1 MNRHVFR
8 TLAGLSVAGLL
19 TTGAGIAQAQQV
31 VQARVISATPIRET
45 TGSDVSYNVTYEYQ
59 GRQYTTRTTSRPGA
73 TIPVQASAYGVT
85 TSGATTAPVQPQS
98 QLQPYPV
105 EANNNGQPYQQQYQ
119 YQQDPQSQQQYQS
132 QGSGSPWDSV
142 VPEPGVVV
150 SNAPAPVYVQPAPV
164 YAPPVYV
171 QPAYTYP
178 YAQPYVYPPVGI
190 SLNLGYSRGWGG
202 GYYGRGYGYRGYGY
216 RGYGGYRGGWHR

>member
-8 TLAGLSVAGLL
+8 ILTGLSAAGLL
-19 TTGAGIAQAQQV
+19 ATGASAVQAQQV

-73 TIPVQASAYGVT
+73 TIPIQASAYGVT
-85 TSGATTAPVQPQS
+85 TMPVQPQS

-105 EANNNGQPYQQQYQ
+105 EANNGQPYQEPYPQAQYPQQ
-119 YQQDPQSQQQYQS
+119 
-132 QGSGSPWDSV
+132 GGGSPWDNV

-150 SNAPAPVYVQPAPV
+150 SNAPAPVYAQPAPV

-202 GYYGRGYGYRGYGY
+202 GYYRGYRGGYGYRGW
-216 RGYGGYRGGWHR
+216 GGHRGWHH

>member
-1 MNRHVFR
+1 MNNRTFR
-8 TLAGLSVAGLL
+8 TLAGISVVSALAAG
-19 TTGAGIAQAQQV
+19 TGLVHAQQNQV

-73 TIPVQASAYGVT
+73 TIPIQASTYGV
-85 TSGATTAPVQPQS
+85 TTAPVQPQS

-105 EANNNGQPYQQQYQ
+105 EANNGPQYQEQYPQGQ
-119 YQQDPQSQQQYQS
+119 YQQGQYQ
-132 QGSGSPWDSV
+132 QGANSPWDSV

-150 SNAPAPVYVQPAPV
+150 SSAPAPVYTRPAPV

-178 YAQPYVYPPVGI
+178 YAQPYVYPPVGNT
-190 SLNLGYSRGWGG
+190 LNLGYSRGWGG
-202 GYYGRGYGYRGYGY
+202 GGYYRGH
-216 RGYGGYRGGWHR
+216 RHGWRY

>member
-8 TLAGLSVAGLL
+8 TLAGLSVVGLL
-19 TTGAGIAQAQQV
+19 TTGASAAQAQQV

-59 GRQYTTRTTSRPGA
+59 GRQYTTRTTNRPGA
-73 TIPVQASAYGVT
+73 TIPVQATAYGV
-85 TSGATTAPVQPQS
+85 TTAPVQPQS

-105 EANNNGQPYQQQYQ
+105 EANGGQQ
-119 YQQDPQSQQQYQS
+119 YQQDPQYQEQYQQS
-132 QGSGSPWDSV
+132 GGSPWENV

-150 SNAPAPVYVQPAPV
+150 SGQGAPVYAQPAPI

-202 GYYGRGYGYRGYGY
+202 GYYGRGYGYRGYG
-216 RGYGGYRGGWHR
+216 GYRGGWHR

>member
-1 MNRHVFR
+1 MNKHVFR

-19 TTGAGIAQAQQV
+19 ATGASVVQAQQV

-45 TGSDVSYNVTYEYQ
+45 TGSDVSYNVTYEYN
-59 GRQYTTRTTSRPGA
+59 GRQYTTRTNSRPGA
-73 TIPVQASAYGVT
+73 TIPVEVGAYGVT
-85 TSGATTAPVQPQS
+85 TSPVAPQP

-105 EANNNGQPYQQQYQ
+105 EANNSGQQQQYQQQYQ
-119 YQQDPQSQQQYQS
+119 QQQPQYAQP
-132 QGSGSPWDSV
+132 GGSPWDNV

-178 YAQPYVYPPVGI
+178 YAYPYAYPPVGI

-202 GYYGRGYGYRGYGY
+202 YRGYGY
-216 RGYGGYRGGWHR
+216 RHWR

>member
-8 TLAGLSVAGLL
+8 TLAGLSVAGMLSA
-19 TTGAGIAQAQQV
+19 GASVVQAQQV

-45 TGSDVSYNVTYEYQ
+45 TGSDVSYNVTYEYN

-85 TSGATTAPVQPQS
+85 TAPVQPQS

-105 EANNNGQPYQQQYQ
+105 EANNGQQ
-119 YQQDPQSQQQYQS
+119 YQQDPRYQPQYQQQ
-132 QGSGSPWDSV
+132 GGGSPWDNV
-142 VPEPGVVV
+142 EPEPGVVV
-150 SNAPAPVYVQPAPV
+150 GAGAPVYAQPAPV

-171 QPAYTYP
+171 QPAYAYP
-178 YAQPYVYPPVGI
+178 YAQPYVHPPVGI

-202 GYYGRGYGYRGYGY
+202 GYYGRGYRGYG
-216 RGYGGYRGGWHR
+216 GYGGYRGGWHR

>member
-8 TLAGLSVAGLL
+8 TLAGLSVIGLL
-19 TTGAGIAQAQQV
+19 ATGASAVQAQQQV

-73 TIPVQASAYGVT
+73 TIPIQASAYGV
-85 TSGATTAPVQPQS
+85 TTAPVQPQS

-105 EANNNGQPYQQQYQ
+105 EANNGQQ
-119 YQQDPQSQQQYQS
+119 YQQDPQYQEQYQQ

-178 YAQPYVYPPVGI
+178 YAQPYAYPPVGI

-202 GYYGRGYGYRGYGY
+202 YRGYGSYRGYGY
-216 RGYGGYRGGWHR
+216 RGWGGGYHGWHR

>member
-1 MNRHVFR
+1 MNKHVFR

-19 TTGAGIAQAQQV
+19 ATGAGVVQAQQV

-45 TGSDVSYNVTYEYQ
+45 TGSDVSYNVTYEYN
-59 GRQYTTRTTSRPGA
+59 GRQYTTRTNSRPGA
-73 TIPVQASAYGVT
+73 TIPVEVGAYGVT
-85 TSGATTAPVQPQS
+85 TSPVAPQP

-105 EANNNGQPYQQQYQ
+105 EANNSGQQQQYQQQYQ
-119 YQQDPQSQQQYQS
+119 QQQPQYAQP
-132 QGSGSPWDSV
+132 GGSPWDNV

-178 YAQPYVYPPVGI
+178 YAYPPVGI

-202 GYYGRGYGYRGYGY
+202 YRGYGY
-216 RGYGGYRGGWHR
+216 RHWR

>member
-8 TLAGLSVAGLL
+8 TLAGLSVVGLL
-19 TTGAGIAQAQQV
+19 ATGATVAQAQQV

-85 TSGATTAPVQPQS
+85 TTGATSMPVQPQP
-98 QLQPYPV
+98 QIYPV
-105 EANNNGQPYQQQYQ
+105 EANNGQQ
-119 YQQDPQSQQQYQS
+119 YQQDPQYQEQYQ
-132 QGSGSPWDSV
+132 QGQQGGGAPWESV

-150 SNAPAPVYVQPAPV
+150 SGQGAPVYAQPAPV

-171 QPAYTYP
+171 QPAYGYP

-202 GYYGRGYGYRGYGY
+202 GYYGRGYGGYRGGYGY

>member
-8 TLAGLSVAGLL
+8 ILTGLSAAGLL
-19 TTGAGIAQAQQV
+19 ATGASVVQAQQV

-73 TIPVQASAYGVT
+73 TIPIQASAYGVT
-85 TSGATTAPVQPQS
+85 TSGVTTAPVQPQS

-105 EANNNGQPYQQQYQ
+105 EANNGPQYQEQYQPYPQQGQ
-119 YQQDPQSQQQYQS
+119 YQQ
-132 QGSGSPWDSV
+132 GANSPWDSV

-178 YAQPYVYPPVGI
+178 YAQPYAYPPVGI

-202 GYYGRGYGYRGYGY
+202 GGYYRGYRGW
-216 RGYGGYRGGWHR
+216 GGHRHGWRY

>member
-8 TLAGLSVAGLL
+8 ALAGLSVAGMLAA
-19 TTGAGIAQAQQV
+19 GAGLVHAQPSQY

-45 TGSDVSYNVTYEYQ
+45 TGSDVSYNVTYEYN
-59 GRQYTTRTTSRPGA
+59 GRQYTTRTNSRPGA
-73 TIPVQASAYGVT
+73 TIAIQASAYGVT
-85 TSGATTAPVQPQS
+85 TAPVAPQS

-105 EANNNGQPYQQQYQ
+105 EADNGQQYQ
-119 YQQDPQSQQQYQS
+119 YPNQYQY
-132 QGSGSPWDSV
+132 QGQGPSGSAWDNV
-142 VPEPGVVV
+142 VPEPGVVI

-202 GYYGRGYGYRGYGY
+202 GYYGRGYGGYGY
-216 RGYGGYRGGWHR
+216 RGYGGWHR

>member
-8 TLAGLSVAGLL
+8 TLAGLSVAGMLSA
-19 TTGAGIAQAQQV
+19 GASVAQAQQV

-85 TSGATTAPVQPQS
+85 TAPVQPQS

-105 EANNNGQPYQQQYQ
+105 EANSGQQ
-119 YQQDPQSQQQYQS
+119 YQQDPQYQEQYR
-132 QGSGSPWDSV
+132 QGGSPWENV

-150 SNAPAPVYVQPAPV
+150 SGQGAPVYAQPAPI

-202 GYYGRGYGYRGYGY
+202 GYYGRGYGGYGY